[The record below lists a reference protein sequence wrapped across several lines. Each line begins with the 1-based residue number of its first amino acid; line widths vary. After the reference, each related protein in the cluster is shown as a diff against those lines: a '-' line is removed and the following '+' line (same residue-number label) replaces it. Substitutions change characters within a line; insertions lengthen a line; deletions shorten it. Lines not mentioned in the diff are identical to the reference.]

1 MTAALRRHRLQRQ
14 GIATPIADSVGA
26 AVGHL
31 GAMQAQ
37 DYAASLWAIGL
48 RTAGATLATVE
59 ASIARGEIV
68 RTWPMRGTLHWLA
81 REDVRWMVAL
91 MAPRVQAANAAR
103 IARDHGLDAETL
115 GRCRRAIEAALSRGR
130 PVKRGDLYACL
141 DAIGVDSGGQ
151 RGLHVLGW
159 MAQEGLICQGPRE
172 GRQPTFVWLDAWIPA
187 AASLDRDEALQRLA
201 LRYLQ
206 GHAPATA
213 ADLAWWSGLTQKDAK
228 RALDVAASQLQRE
241 PNDDDTLWHAPALP
255 ETRSAHA
262 IHLLPAFD
270 EYVIGYRNR
279 APVVDNAYLRRVIGI
294 NGLVS
299 PTIIVEGRVVG
310 TWKREADAR
319 GGLRL
324 SPFRTLQDRELAGIA
339 KAAARLG
346 RFLGA
351 PTPLLS

>member
-14 GIATPIADSVGA
+14 GIAAPIADTVAA

-59 ASIARGEIV
+59 AAIARGEIV

-91 MAPRVQAANAAR
+91 MATRVQVASAAR
-103 IARDHGLDAETL
+103 IAREYGLDTDTL
-115 GRCRRAIEAALSRGR
+115 ARCRRALEAALSHGQ
-130 PVKRGDLYACL
+130 PVKRGDLYAQL

-159 MAQEGLICQGPRE
+159 MAQEGLVCQGPRE
-172 GRQPTFVWLDAWIPA
+172 GRQPTFVWLDAWIPGA
-187 AASLDRDEALQRLA
+187 APLDREEALQRLA

-206 GHAPATA
+206 GHAPATVV
-213 ADLAWWSGLTQKDAK
+213 DLAWWSGLTQKDAK
-228 RALDVAASQLQRE
+228 RALASAASCLQRE
-241 PNDDDTLWHAPALP
+241 VRDGETFWHAPVLP
-255 ETRSAHA
+255 ATRSAHA

-270 EYVIGYRNR
+270 EYVIGYRDR
-279 APVVDNAYLRRVIGI
+279 TPVVDDGHLRRVIGI

-299 PTIIVEGRVVG
+299 PTVIVDGRVAG

-319 GGLRL
+319 GGIRI
-324 SPFRTLQDRELAGIA
+324 SPFRALQDKELAGIG

-346 RFLGA
+346 RFLGTS
-351 PTPLLS
+351 TPLLA

>member
-1 MTAALRRHRLQRQ
+1 MAPSLTARRLHGH
-14 GIATPIADSVGA
+14 GIATPVAKTPAD
-26 AVGHL
+26 AVRQM

-37 DYAASLWAIGL
+37 DYTASLWAIGL

-59 ASIARGEIV
+59 TAIARGEIV

-81 REDVRWMVAL
+81 CEDVRWMVAL

-103 IARDHGLDAETL
+103 IARDYGLDAETL
-115 GRCRRAIEAALSRGR
+115 SRCRRTLEAALSHGR
-130 PVKRGDLYACL
+130 PVARGHLYAQL

-172 GRQPTFVWLDAWIPA
+172 GRQPTFVWLDAWIPVA
-187 AASLDRDEALQRLA
+187 AALHRDEALQRLA

-228 RALDVAASQLQRE
+228 QALELAAASLQRE
-241 PNDDDTLWHAPALP
+241 VRDSDVLWHAPTSAP
-255 ETRSAHA
+255 VRATRTV
-262 IHLLPAFD
+262 HLLPAFD
-270 EYVIGYRNR
+270 EYLIGYRDR
-279 APVVDNAYLRRVIGI
+279 APVVAADHLRRVIGI

-299 PTIIVEGRVVG
+299 PTVILNGRVVG
-310 TWKREADAR
+310 TWKRDADAR
-319 GGLRL
+319 GHVRIT
-324 SPFRTLQDRELAGIA
+324 PFRPLSDKEQAGIG

-351 PTPLLS
+351 PASVVF

>member
-1 MTAALRRHRLQRQ
+1 MTAALRRLRVRRQ
-14 GIATPIADSVGA
+14 GIAAPIADTVSA
-26 AVGHL
+26 TVGHL

-48 RTAGATLATVE
+48 RTTGATLATVE
-59 ASIARGEIV
+59 AAIARGEIV

-91 MAPRVQAANAAR
+91 MAPRVQSANAAR
-103 IARDHGLDAETL
+103 IARDYGLDADTL
-115 GRCRRAIEAALSRGR
+115 ARCRRTLEAALSHGR

-187 AASLDRDEALQRLA
+187 SAPLDRDEALQRLA

-213 ADLAWWSGLTQKDAK
+213 ADLAWWSGLTRKEAK
-228 RALDVAASQLQRE
+228 QALDSAASLLQRE
-241 PNDDDTLWHAPALP
+241 ANDDDMLWHAPALSA
-255 ETRSAHA
+255 TRRTHA
-262 IHLLPAFD
+262 SHLLPAFD
-270 EYVIGYRNR
+270 EYVIGYRDR
-279 APVVDNAYLRRVIGI
+279 APVVDDAHLRRVIGI

-299 PTIIVEGRVVG
+299 PTLVVEGRVVG

-319 GGLRL
+319 GGIRL
-324 SPFRTLQDRELAGIA
+324 SPFGALQDKELAGLA

>member
-1 MTAALRRHRLQRQ
+1 MAPSLTARRLQGH
-14 GIATPIADSVGA
+14 GITRPVAETPAD
-26 AVGHL
+26 AVRHM

-59 ASIARGEIV
+59 AAIARGEIV

-103 IARDHGLDAETL
+103 IAREYGLDDDTL
-115 GRCRRAIEAALSRGR
+115 ARCRRTLEATLSHGR
-130 PVKRGDLYACL
+130 PVTRSDLYAQL

-187 AASLDRDEALQRLA
+187 AAAPSRDEALQRLA

-228 RALDVAASQLQRE
+228 QALESASSSLQRE
-241 PNDDDTLWHAPALP
+241 TREGDVLWHSAALP
-255 ETRSAHA
+255 AARAVRSV
-262 IHLLPAFD
+262 HLLPAFD
-270 EYVIGYRNR
+270 EYLIGYRDR
-279 APVVDNAYLRRVIGI
+279 SPVVADQHLRRVIGI

-299 PTIIVEGRVVG
+299 PTVIVDGRVVG
-310 TWKREADAR
+310 TWKRDATAGGHVRIAPLRPLADKE
-319 GGLRL
+319 
-324 SPFRTLQDRELAGIA
+324 QAGIG
-339 KAAARLG
+339 KAAARLE

-351 PTPLLS
+351 PAPVVF